1 MHPAQNT
8 HLVQSHIDD
17 LYRSVAGQAHRA
29 EVRRANARQRA
40 AQRPQAAMLP
50 QPSMMRRLAARL
62 AH

>member
-8 HLVQSHIDD
+8 QLVQSHIND
-17 LYRSVAGQAHRA
+17 LYRSVAGQAERA

-40 AQRPQAAMLP
+40 ARRPQVATLP
-50 QPSMMRRLAARL
+50 QLSMMRRLAARL